1 MTFVVDVFV
10 WLVIASYAC
19 TIALVA
25 FAKFSNS
32 SFAASRNFTKAKLE
46 VCDWLQEEREE
57 QH

>member
-10 WLVIASYAC
+10 WLV
-19 TIALVA
+19 IALVA